1 MKTHLHESTYDFRYS
16 HNDAF
21 DVIVDMGER
30 SDPKTLKDI
39 RFSESPREAPTF
51 RDELGSRPAPQQPQV
66 TAKETHFLLKIY
78 CVFNASCNIL

>member
-1 MKTHLHESTYDFRYS
+1 MKTHLHECTYDFRYS
-16 HNDAF
+16 QNDIF

-30 SDPKTLKDI
+30 SDPKTLKDL

-66 TAKETHFLLKIY
+66 IAKETLLGAKDT
-78 CVFNASCNIL
+78 CRTS